1 MSKWE
6 IELQQGTDWLSGHD
20 VRLSELIA
28 RYPLPDF
35 APHQNY
41 YQELVNSIISQQLS
55 VKAAATIF
63 GRFVDHFGHFPSPD
77 EIIQTKPEPLRAC
90 GLSFQ
95 KIRYIQDLAMH
106 ILDDTV
112 KFHHLDSLSN
122 EEVIAELTAVKGI
135 GEWTVHMFLIFCMGR
150 LDVFAT
156 GDLGIRNAMW
166 RQYAFEKAPTVDE
179 MRQVAVENSWHPYES
194 IACWYLWKS
203 LDNKPEKDPQKGRVK

>member
-28 RYPLPDF
+28 RFSLPTF
-35 APHQNY
+35 MPHKNY
-41 YQELVNSIISQQLS
+41 YRELVESIISQQLS

-106 ILDDTV
+106 ILDGTV
-112 KFHHLDSLSN
+112 KFDHLDSLSN
-122 EEVIAELTAVKGI
+122 DEIIAELTDVKGI

-150 LDVFAT
+150 LDVLAT
-156 GDLGIRNAMW
+156 DDLGVRTAIQRLYELSTLPN
-166 RQYAFEKAPTVDE
+166 PDE
-179 MRQVAVENSWHPYES
+179 MREIAEANHWHPYAS
-194 IACWYLWKS
+194 LPCWYLWQPLNNAPKEQ
-203 LDNKPEKDPQKGRVK
+203 LL

>member
-1 MSKWE
+1 MDTRA
-6 IELQQGTDWLSGHD
+6 QQVTEGVSWLKQHD
-20 VRLSELIA
+20 PLFAGLIA

-41 YQELVNSIISQQLS
+41 YQELVDSIISQQLS
-55 VKAAATIF
+55 VKAAATIS
-63 GRFVDHFGHFPSPD
+63 GRFVDHFGHFPSPE
-77 EIIQTKPEPLRAC
+77 EIVQTEPETLRAC

-106 ILDDTV
+106 ILDGTV
-112 KFHHLDSLSN
+112 KFNHLDSLTN

-135 GEWTVHMFLIFCMGR
+135 GVWTAHMFLIFCMGR
-150 LDVFAT
+150 LDVLAT
-156 GDLGIRNAMW
+156 GDLVIRNAIW
-166 RQYAFEKAPTVDE
+166 QQYGFENAPSVDE

-203 LDNKPEKDPQKGRVK
+203 FDDKLENEPEKR

>member
-77 EIIQTKPEPLRAC
+77 KIIQTKPEPLRAC

-106 ILDDTV
+106 ILDGTV
-112 KFHHLDSLSN
+112 KFDHLDSLSN

-150 LDVFAT
+150 LDVLAT
-156 GDLGIRNAMW
+156 GDLGVRTAIGRLYELPNLPKPA
-166 RQYAFEKAPTVDE
+166 E
-179 MRQVAVENSWHPYES
+179 MQAVADSNHWHPYES
-194 IACWYLWKS
+194 IACWYLWQS
-203 LDNKPEKDPQKGRVK
+203 LDNAPKD